1 MSARTAP
8 GGGAVADRGGSG
20 ADHLPR
26 RPGPLSPGDSLGK
39 PQVDGGAA
47 RNLADDGPGTPGN
60 PAIFAEEGAS
70 DSHENAFLRACD
82 AAEWLKNDAGGYL
95 PRYAAN
101 VALGR
106 TLAARMDFLQAN
118 DFMRADDKPDTTTAS
133 QYLKCLEALRLTP
146 ASAARGGARLEQAKP
161 AAESA
166 LDSFRRR
173 QFRAVGR

>member
-1 MSARTAP
+1 MSARTAT
-8 GGGAVADRGGSG
+8 GGGAVADRGATGT
-20 ADHLPR
+20 DHLPR
-26 RPGPLSPGDSLGK
+26 LQGPLSPGESPEK
-39 PQVDGGAA
+39 PQVDASAA
-47 RNLADDGPGTPGN
+47 RNLADDRPGTPEN
-60 PAIFAEEGAS
+60 PAIFAEEGAC
-70 DSHENAFLRACD
+70 DTHENAFLRACD
-82 AAEWLKNDAGGYL
+82 AAEWLKNDTGGYL

-106 TLAARMDFLQAN
+106 TLAARMDFLQSN